1 MSTTSARADAIA
13 AVELFCELWSK
24 FFFAYQ
30 GRRRPLKIGIHRDI
44 PATLIDPATVSLAL
58 QFYTG
63 TSGCLARMQ
72 PGATRIDLEG
82 NEIGSVSDGDAA
94 GAKEILAARRNR
106 EAEKKAARRQ
116 QKQAVKKTPRH
127 RHHHTH
133 LRHHRHRLDVTA
145 YPRCERRRGSAGA
158 SYEP

>member
-58 QFYTG
+58 KFYTG
-63 TSGCLARMQ
+63 TSGCLASMK

-94 GAKEILAARRNR
+94 GAKEILAARRKR

-116 QKQAVKKTPRH
+116 QKQAVKKTPPAAPAPSHAPAPSPAPAR
-127 RHHHTH
+127 RDSLSS
-133 LRHHRHRLDVTA
+133 LREAARK
-145 YPRCERRRGSAGA
+145 RGGVV
-158 SYEP
+158 